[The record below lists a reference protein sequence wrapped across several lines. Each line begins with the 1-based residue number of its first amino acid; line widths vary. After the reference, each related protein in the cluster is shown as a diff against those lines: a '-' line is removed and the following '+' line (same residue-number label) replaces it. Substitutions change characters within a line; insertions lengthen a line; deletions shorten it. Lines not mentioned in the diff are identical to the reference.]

1 VVVGAGAD
9 SVGCG
14 VDSVGCGVDSV
25 GCGSDDELVSQ
36 GQVPVSRV
44 RVDPGL
50 RVIGSLVSGSV
61 EANWHWS

>member
-1 VVVGAGAD
+1 LVVGAGVD
-9 SVGCG
+9 SVDSG
-14 VDSVGCGVDSV
+14 VDSVV
-25 GCGSDDELVSQ
+25 CGSDVELVSQ
-36 GQVPVSRV
+36 AHVPVSRV